1 MADRKL
7 WFVHFAQ
14 WVSHI
19 TGRPLTFLLALA
31 SIVVW
36 AMLGPFFGFSDTWQL
51 VINTATTII
60 TFLMVFVIQNT
71 QNRDTAAMHIKI
83 DELIRVT
90 QKARNVLLDLEE
102 LDDKTLDLLRKDYE
116 KLARKAKSH
125 TSTPI
130 RAEEVPG
137 RPGRSKAPKSKKAMT
152 ERENAASRPEAL
164 KQKPS
169 YPKRFYEHVAIK
181 DEGDGAAVLLDGKT
195 VRTPGKAPFVLPNA
209 ALAEAIAEEWRGQ
222 GARID
227 PQTMPLTR
235 LANSVIDGVKGNEG
249 AVIDDILKYAGSDL
263 LCYRAEGP
271 KGLVALQSKHW
282 DPILAFAKQ
291 DLGAKMRLS
300 EGVMHVEQPPTSLDA
315 HQEAASG
322 HSTRG
327 ASPRSTS

>member
-1 MADRKL
+1 
-7 WFVHFAQ
+7 
-14 WVSHI
+14 
-19 TGRPLTFLLALA
+19 
-31 SIVVW
+31 
-36 AMLGPFFGFSDTWQL
+36 
-51 VINTATTII
+51 
-60 TFLMVFVIQNT
+60 
-71 QNRDTAAMHIKI
+71 
-83 DELIRVT
+83 
-90 QKARNVLLDLEE
+90 
-102 LDDKTLDLLRKDYE
+102 
-116 KLARKAKSH
+116 
-125 TSTPI
+125 
-130 RAEEVPG
+130 
-137 RPGRSKAPKSKKAMT
+137 MT

-181 DEGDGAAVLLDGKT
+181 DEGGGTAVLLDGKK
-195 VRTPGKAPFVLPNA
+195 VRTPGKAPFLLPNA

-249 AVIDDILKYAGSDL
+249 AVVDDILKYAGSDL

-300 EGVMHVEQPPTSLDA
+300 EGVMHVEQPPTSL
-315 HQEAASG
+315 EAIKERLQHIRPVEPRRAPCHDRALTARRCLRLRSPSG
-322 HSTRG
+322 G
-327 ASPRSTS
+327 SPRRRLGPPPMSMKTGRSPNGARTRRRNSGARTAGATLPRPHACSSC

>member
-19 TGRPLTFLLALA
+19 TGRPIAFIAAFA

-36 AMLGPFFGFSDTWQL
+36 AMLGPFFGFTDTWQL

-102 LDDKTLDLLRKDYE
+102 LDDKTLELLRKDYE

-137 RPGRSKAPKSKKAMT
+137 KRARSKAPKSK
-152 ERENAASRPEAL
+152 
-164 KQKPS
+164 Q
-169 YPKRFYEHVAIK
+169 
-181 DEGDGAAVLLDGKT
+181 GDD
-195 VRTPGKAPFVLPNA
+195 
-209 ALAEAIAEEWRGQ
+209 
-222 GARID
+222 
-227 PQTMPLTR
+227 
-235 LANSVIDGVKGNEG
+235 
-249 AVIDDILKYAGSDL
+249 
-263 LCYRAEGP
+263 
-271 KGLVALQSKHW
+271 
-282 DPILAFAKQ
+282 
-291 DLGAKMRLS
+291 
-300 EGVMHVEQPPTSLDA
+300 
-315 HQEAASG
+315 
-322 HSTRG
+322 
-327 ASPRSTS
+327 